1 MKSCLFGVVRRCLRI
16 IRLKPLFFLLFLF
29 FSLIQL
35 SISTRYLPA
44 HICQQWVPNWSRALF
59 TFSSFELRVE
69 RCSRDRTLPVRYA
82 FIREDENG
90 ISLVQ
95 CFHVFRVC
103 CFSLFSFF
111 FSSGIAI
118 CDSERAGMNLWCV
131 TRVIGESKVVKD
143 GWKFVLEIKMK
154 VWELGNYYYYF
165 KIYLWY
171 LGISR
176 VDFVPWKFAKYT
188 IFWCFEFC

>member
-35 SISTRYLPA
+35 SISIRYLPA

-82 FIREDENG
+82 FIRWKRN
-90 ISLVQ
+90 ISRAM
-95 CFHVFRVC
+95 FSRVSC
-103 CFSLFSFF
+103 VLFFSFF
-111 FSSGIAI
+111 FFFFQAELLYAI
-118 CDSERAGMNLWCV
+118 LREL
-131 TRVIGESKVVKD
+131 
-143 GWKFVLEIKMK
+143 GWIYGAWLEWLEK
-154 VWELGNYYYYF
+154 VW
-165 KIYLWY
+165 
-171 LGISR
+171 
-176 VDFVPWKFAKYT
+176 
-188 IFWCFEFC
+188 